1 MKPISVIAAAVIFTG
16 TMLCSCTNKKTPE
29 YRYNHAVELMNSGK
43 YAEAANEFD
52 SLNGYQDSAALKRQA
67 NVKLLQSGNVSV
79 GDIIEFGDYKGSK
92 TWRVLCVNDSEALLI
107 TENVVDH
114 YMFNKSNNSW
124 NDDRCAIRLWLNDTF
139 INEAFIDVERRML
152 ENRIGDEVFLLS
164 IEEAYR
170 YFKDDADRFLPDDE
184 DNFGWW
190 LRSEGAYSD
199 HAACVD
205 SHYYYSGHISD
216 EGGLVYVQRGVRP
229 AVWIKRNENGTLDRK
244 ETVSESGD
252 FVLLQTGSE
261 NELIGLTEK
270 GKKQEKLVIPAD
282 IQLFGD
288 IVGSSAK
295 SVSFESD
302 ADIDYGYFFTR
313 AFRLETLI
321 LPAKL
326 THLGLHSNCPHLK
339 ELEVPEGVTVI
350 PVCCFQNDTAL
361 ETITFKGNLTEIGN
375 LAFVK
380 CSALNN
386 IRLPDSVERIGIG
399 AFGDCSSLREITL
412 PRNLKEIDE
421 KAFANIGLE
430 TVIVPAELEL
440 EKWDDTAFDQSNK
453 TYIVK
458 VKEGSWADTHFD
470 EVFTGNAIKEYDT

>member
-1 MKPISVIAAAVIFTG
+1 
-16 TMLCSCTNKKTPE
+16 
-29 YRYNHAVELMNSGK
+29 
-43 YAEAANEFD
+43 
-52 SLNGYQDSAALKRQA
+52 
-67 NVKLLQSGNVSV
+67 
-79 GDIIEFGDYKGSK
+79 
-92 TWRVLCVNDSEALLI
+92 
-107 TENVVDH
+107 
-114 YMFNKSNNSW
+114 
-124 NDDRCAIRLWLNDTF
+124 
-139 INEAFIDVERRML
+139 
-152 ENRIGDEVFLLS
+152 
-164 IEEAYR
+164 
-170 YFKDDADRFLPDDE
+170 
-184 DNFGWW
+184 
-190 LRSEGAYSD
+190 
-199 HAACVD
+199 
-205 SHYYYSGHISD
+205 
-216 EGGLVYVQRGVRP
+216 
-229 AVWIKRNENGTLDRK
+229 
-244 ETVSESGD
+244 
-252 FVLLQTGSE
+252 
-261 NELIGLTEK
+261 EK

-326 THLGLHSNCPHLK
+326 SHLGLHSNCPHLK

-361 ETITFKGNLTEIGN
+361 ESITFKGNLTEIGN

-412 PRNLKEIDE
+412 PKNLKEIGE
-421 KAFANIGLE
+421 NAFANIGLE

-440 EKWDDTAFDQSNK
+440 EKWDATAFEQSNK
-453 TYIVK
+453 TYTVK

-470 EVFTGNAIKEYDT
+470 EVFAGKAIKEYDS